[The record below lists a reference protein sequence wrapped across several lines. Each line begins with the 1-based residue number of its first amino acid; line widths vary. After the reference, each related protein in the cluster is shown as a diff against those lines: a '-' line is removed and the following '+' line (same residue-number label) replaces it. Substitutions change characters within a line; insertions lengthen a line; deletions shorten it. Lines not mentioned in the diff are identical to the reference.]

1 MILKFKYGYI
11 QKNLD
16 KMLNKKLIILS
27 FILFTLIT
35 MDFVQSQ
42 DKTCVYLFYGLGCP
56 HCANVEKYLEEMSL
70 KYPIE
75 IKKFNVAENQE
86 IFKDFL
92 QTFNVPQSDWGKVPT
107 VFIDD
112 YYCIGDTP
120 CINSLEDRIK
130 TCVDKGGCPCPT
142 IERKDE
148 RNLTITGLAGLAAV
162 DAVNPCAL
170 AVLTILLTSILLKYP
185 KQKSKALSAGLSF
198 TSSIFIC
205 YFALGLLI
213 VLGFKSIAALTS
225 LSTNWVYKILGVFA
239 IIVGIFNIKDFFRYG
254 GGGFLMEVPLGWRP
268 RMKSIISSTT
278 TPLGA
283 FFVGLVVSLFLLPC
297 TSGPYFVAGG
307 LLSGVTW
314 FNALFL
320 LIFYNIIFVAPMIGI
335 TLIVYSGFAS
345 VESVSGWR
353 ERNIKRLHLF
363 AGLIILILGIAIVF
377 GLI

>member
-1 MILKFKYGYI
+1 MVSYKKTMKKMSKMDKKIVILV
-11 QKNLD
+11 
-16 KMLNKKLIILS
+16 S
-27 FILFTLIT
+27 FILFSIIF
-35 MDFVQSQ
+35 MSFVQSQ
-42 DKTCVYLFYGLGCP
+42 DKTCIYLFYGLGCP
-56 HCANVEKYLEEMSL
+56 HCANLERYLEEMSL
-70 KYPIE
+70 KYSIE

-185 KQKSKALSAGLSF
+185 KQKSKALSTGLSF

-213 VLGFKSIAALTS
+213 VLGFKSIAALTF
-225 LSTNWVYKILGVFA
+225 LSTSWVYKILGVFA

-254 GGGFLMEVPLGWRP
+254 GGGFLMEVPLSWRP
-268 RMKSIISSTT
+268 KMKNIINSATS
-278 TPLGA
+278 PLGA
-283 FFVGLVVSLFLLPC
+283 FFVGLVVSMFLLPC

-307 LLSGVTW
+307 LLAGVSW
-314 FNALFL
+314 INALPL

-335 TLIVYSGFAS
+335 TFIVYSGFAS
-345 VESVSGWR
+345 VESVSSWR
-353 ERNIKRLHLF
+353 EKNIKRLHLF
-363 AGLIILILGIAIVF
+363 AGLIILILGVAIVF

>member
-1 MILKFKYGYI
+1 MVSYKKAMKNMLKINRKIL
-11 QKNLD
+11 
-16 KMLNKKLIILS
+16 ILLTS
-27 FILFTLIT
+27 ILFSVFFIN
-35 MDFVQSQ
+35 FVQSQ
-42 DKTCVYLFYGLGCP
+42 DETCIYLFYGPGCP
-56 HCANVEKYLEEMSL
+56 HCAKVESYLEEMSL

-75 IKKFNVAENQE
+75 IKKSNTAENQKM
-86 IFKDFL
+86 FKDFL
-92 QTFNVPQSDWGKVPT
+92 QAFGVPQSDWGKVPT

-112 YYCIGDTP
+112 YYCIGDIP

-130 TCVDKGGCPCPT
+130 TCSEKVGCPCPT
-142 IERKDE
+142 TEGKDE

-185 KQKSKALSAGLSF
+185 KQKTKALSTGLSF

-213 VLGFKSIAALTS
+213 VLGFKSVTALTA
-225 LSTNWVYKILGVFA
+225 LSTSWIYKILGVFA
-239 IIVGIFNIKDFFRYG
+239 IIVGILNIKDFFRYG

-268 RMKSIISSTT
+268 KMKSIINSATS
-278 TPLGA
+278 PFGA

-307 LLSGVTW
+307 ILSGVTW
-314 FNALFL
+314 VNALSL

-335 TLIVYSGFAS
+335 TLVVYSGFAS
-345 VESVSGWR
+345 VESVAGWR
-353 ERNIKRLHLF
+353 EKNIKRLHLF
-363 AGLIILILGIAIVF
+363 AGIIILILGIAIVF

>member
-1 MILKFKYGYI
+1 MKNMLKINRKIL
-11 QKNLD
+11 
-16 KMLNKKLIILS
+16 ILLTS
-27 FILFTLIT
+27 ILFSVFFIN
-35 MDFVQSQ
+35 FVQSQ
-42 DKTCVYLFYGLGCP
+42 DETCIYLFYGPGCP
-56 HCANVEKYLEEMSL
+56 HCAKVESYLEEMSL

-75 IKKFNVAENQE
+75 IKKSNTAENQKM
-86 IFKDFL
+86 FKDFL
-92 QTFNVPQSDWGKVPT
+92 QAFGVPQSDWGKVPT

-112 YYCIGDTP
+112 YYCIGDIP

-130 TCVDKGGCPCPT
+130 TCSEKVGCPCPT
-142 IERKDE
+142 TEGKDE

-185 KQKSKALSAGLSF
+185 KQKTKALSTGLSF

-213 VLGFKSIAALTS
+213 VLGFKSVTALTA
-225 LSTNWVYKILGVFA
+225 LSTSWIYKILGVFA
-239 IIVGIFNIKDFFRYG
+239 IIVGILNIKDFFRYG

-268 RMKSIISSTT
+268 KMKSIINSATS
-278 TPLGA
+278 PFGA

-307 LLSGVTW
+307 ILSGVTW
-314 FNALFL
+314 VNALSL

-335 TLIVYSGFAS
+335 TLVVYSGFAS
-345 VESVSGWR
+345 VESVAGWR
-353 ERNIKRLHLF
+353 EKNIKRLHLF
-363 AGLIILILGIAIVF
+363 AGIIILILGIAIVF

>member
-1 MILKFKYGYI
+1 MVSYKKTM
-11 QKNLD
+11 K
-16 KMLNKKLIILS
+16 KMSKMNKKTVILVS
-27 FILFTLIT
+27 FILFSIIF
-35 MDFVQSQ
+35 MSFVQSQ
-42 DKTCVYLFYGLGCP
+42 DKTCIYFFYGLGCP

-70 KYPIE
+70 KYSIE
-75 IKKFNVAENQE
+75 IKKLNIAENQE

-130 TCVDKGGCPCPT
+130 TCADKDGCPCPT
-142 IERKDE
+142 IEEKDE
-148 RNLTITGLAGLAAV
+148 KNLTITGLAGLAAV

-213 VLGFKSIAALTS
+213 VLGFKSIAALTF
-225 LSTNWVYKILGVFA
+225 LSTSWVYKILGVFA

-254 GGGFLMEVPLGWRP
+254 GGGFLMEVPLSWRP
-268 RMKSIISSTT
+268 KMKNIINSATS
-278 TPLGA
+278 PLGA
-283 FFVGLVVSLFLLPC
+283 FFVGLVVSMFLLPC

-307 LLSGVTW
+307 LLAGVSW
-314 FNALFL
+314 INALPL

-335 TLIVYSGFAS
+335 TFIVYSGFAS
-345 VESVSGWR
+345 VESVSSWR
-353 ERNIKRLHLF
+353 EKNIKRLHLF
-363 AGLIILILGIAIVF
+363 AGLIILILGVAIVF

>member
-1 MILKFKYGYI
+1 MVSYKKSM
-11 QKNLD
+11 K
-16 KMLNKKLIILS
+16 KMLKINKKTVILVS
-27 FILFTLIT
+27 LILFSIFFTS
-35 MDFVQSQ
+35 FVQSQ
-42 DKTCVYLFYGLGCP
+42 DKTCIYSFYGRGCP
-56 HCANVEKYLEEMSL
+56 HCAKVEEYLEEMRL

-75 IKKFNVAENQE
+75 IKKLNVAENQR

-92 QTFNVPQSDWGKVPT
+92 QTFNAPQSDWGKVPT

-112 YYCIGDTP
+112 YYCVGDTP

-130 TCVDKGGCPCPT
+130 TCIDKGGCPCPT
-142 IERKDE
+142 VEEKDE
-148 RNLTITGLAGLAAV
+148 KNLTITGLAGLAAV

-185 KQKSKALSAGLSF
+185 KQKGKALSTGLSF
-198 TSSIFIC
+198 SFSIFIC

-213 VLGFKSIAALTS
+213 VLGFKSVAALTS
-225 LSTNWVYKILGVFA
+225 LNTSWVYKLLGVFA
-239 IIVGIFNIKDFFRYG
+239 IIVGILNIKDFFRYG
-254 GGGFLMEVPLGWRP
+254 GGGFLMEVPLSWRP
-268 RMKSIISSTT
+268 RMKSIINSTT
-278 TPLGA
+278 SPLGA
-283 FFVGLVVSLFLLPC
+283 LFVGLVVSLFLLPC

-314 FNALFL
+314 LDALPL

-335 TLIVYSGFAS
+335 TFIVYSGFAS
-345 VESVSGWR
+345 VESVAGWR
-353 ERNIKRLHLF
+353 KRNIKRLHLV